1 MCVYIQILPQGIHV
15 QKITQGTYRR
25 GQGAHGRTDIILAC
39 VCLCV
44 CLHTQAHIFAY
55 THTLSHNICTYIL
68 SRSLSFSLYLSLS
81 LSLSLA
87 RALSLSFQVTQEAN
101 QTQKP
106 PPGRPRLE
114 AHHVHSSL
122 PGYVQL
128 MQDCWSQFPH
138 ERPTTDQCVMQV
150 TYMRRRIH
158 VI

>member
-1 MCVYIQILPQGIHV
+1 MY
-15 QKITQGTYRR
+15 
-25 GQGAHGRTDIILAC
+25 
-39 VCLCV
+39 
-44 CLHTQAHIFAY
+44 
-55 THTLSHNICTYIL
+55 
-68 SRSLSFSLYLSLS
+68 SFSLS

-87 RALSLSFQVTQEAN
+87 RALSLQVTQEAN

-128 MQDCWSQFPH
+128 MHDCWAQFPH

-150 TYMRRRIH
+150 IH
-158 VI
+158 THTHTHTHIVCVCVGVCMCKCTHVFIQNMSRPSLRTFMA

>member
-1 MCVYIQILPQGIHV
+1 MY
-15 QKITQGTYRR
+15 
-25 GQGAHGRTDIILAC
+25 
-39 VCLCV
+39 
-44 CLHTQAHIFAY
+44 
-55 THTLSHNICTYIL
+55 
-68 SRSLSFSLYLSLS
+68 SFSLS

-87 RALSLSFQVTQEAN
+87 RALSLQVTQEAN

-128 MQDCWSQFPH
+128 MHDCWAEFPH

-150 TYMRRRIH
+150 THTHTHTHR
-158 VI
+158 